1 MFTKEERKELMQ
13 RFWSQFDEYCDTIP
27 DLAWRKKKWM
37 LHDTK
42 ISHIDLKF
50 DIDRDFAMVALEINH
65 KSEDRR
71 LRVYELVER
80 YRILLEEGFTGGLT
94 WDYCYLNANKQ
105 EVCRIYVEKRV
116 VDLHQITDW
125 DAIYEFF
132 AENMYQLQEN
142 FLEIQEVLKDE
153 VNRLH
158 QEE

>member
-27 DLAWRKKKWM
+27 DLAWRKKKWI

-50 DIDRDFAMVALEINH
+50 DIDQDFAMVAIEINH

-80 YRILLEEGFTGGLT
+80 YRILLEEGFPEGLT
-94 WDYCYLNANKQ
+94 WNYCYLNANKQ
-105 EVCRIYVEKRV
+105 EVCRIYVEKNRV
-116 VDLHQITDW
+116 NLYHISDW
-125 DAIYEFF
+125 DVIFAFF
-132 AENMYQLQEN
+132 AENMLQLQDN
-142 FLEIQEVLKDE
+142 FLEIQEVLKE
-153 VNRLH
+153 KVNILH
-158 QEE
+158 REE